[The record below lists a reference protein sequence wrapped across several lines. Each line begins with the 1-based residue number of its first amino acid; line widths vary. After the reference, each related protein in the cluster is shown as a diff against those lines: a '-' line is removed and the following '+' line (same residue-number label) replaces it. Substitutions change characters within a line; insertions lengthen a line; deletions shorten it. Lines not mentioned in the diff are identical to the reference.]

1 MNIPKLKYIM
11 IKLFKDVL
19 KKFESILNEIKKIEM
34 IRQLE
39 MDQTYEIPKEIE
51 ELEIKIVDIPEE
63 LNENLGS
70 LTLKCRYF
78 LKKIIRFWIRE
89 KT

>member
-1 MNIPKLKYIM
+1 
-11 IKLFKDVL
+11 
-19 KKFESILNEIKKIEM
+19 M

-63 LNENLGS
+63 LNENLRS
-70 LTLKCRYF
+70 LKLKCKYF
-78 LKKIIRFWIRE
+78 LKKIIRF
-89 KT
+89 

>member
-1 MNIPKLKYIM
+1 M

-70 LTLKCRYF
+70 LTLKCKYF

>member
-1 MNIPKLKYIM
+1 M

-78 LKKIIRFWIRE
+78 LKKIIRF
-89 KT
+89 

>member
-1 MNIPKLKYIM
+1 M

-63 LNENLGS
+63 LNENLRS
-70 LTLKCRYF
+70 LTLKCKYF
-78 LKKIIRFWIRE
+78 LKKIIRF
-89 KT
+89 